1 MSGTGAEVVSSAPP
15 RGAPPRGDPARAGPT
30 KGARTRLRIL
40 DAAARVLREKGY
52 AATRLSDIA
61 EVAGLQTGSLAFHF
75 PAKGLLL
82 DEVLRHGMAVG
93 TQQVL
98 DAVDG
103 LGADAPHAERLT
115 AAIHA
120 HLDGLDDRNDFAPAI
135 LRLVDQFPPEAR
147 HRLRD
152 IDRAYVGCWHDLLE
166 AARRAGAMPAGTD
179 TALLT
184 RLVLG
189 AMNSTLGRTD
199 TGPRERLVA
208 AVLSMLGLRG
218 RS

>member
-1 MSGTGAEVVSSAPP
+1 MSGADAEVTDTP
-15 RGAPPRGDPARAGPT
+15 RTGPT

-40 DAAARVLREKGY
+40 DAAAQVLREKGY

-75 PAKGLLL
+75 PAKDRLL
-82 DEVLRHGMAVG
+82 DEVVRHGLAVG
-93 TQQVL
+93 LSQVRQ
-98 DAVDG
+98 AAEG
-103 LGADAPHAERLT
+103 LGPDASPTERIT

-120 HLDGLDDRNDFAPAI
+120 HLDGLDDHNDFAPAI
-135 LRLVDQFPPEAR
+135 LRMMDQFPPEAR

-152 IDRAYVGCWHDLLE
+152 IDRSYVAQWHGLLE
-166 AARRAGAMPAGTD
+166 DARRTGAMPADTD

-189 AMNSTLGRTD
+189 AMNTTLGRAD

-208 AVLSMLGLRG
+208 AVLSMLGLTSR
-218 RS
+218 R